1 MTKRKTRKRANKLF
15 KSLSERAEQS
25 EDTDAPPFS
34 YPGAVSPVGLPESG
48 FRATLEGGQEAGE
61 LVRMKKFRFQLLS
74 QWLIEHFEPCRA
86 ADVGGG
92 KGLLTYLLRQNGWD
106 AVVIDPFDQ
115 PLPGKYKDIAKN
127 KRIKIPPTEMVPR
140 ISKEFEPEM
149 ARDYDL
155 LLGMHAHG
163 CNVKII
169 EASAKYDRNFVLLPC
184 CIIDEPIYPEP
195 GVHWLECLM
204 DYAVQ
209 KGFAVHPFRLNFRGQ
224 NIGFCSIPRQG

>member
-15 KSLSERAEQS
+15 NSLSEIAEQS
-25 EDTDAPPFS
+25 GDTEAQNTGFPAGLSQGGLQEGGFS
-34 YPGAVSPVGLPESG
+34 
-48 FRATLEGGQEAGE
+48 ATLEGGQEAGE

-74 QWLIEHFEPCRA
+74 QWLIEHYEPCRA

-92 KGLLTYLLRQNGWD
+92 KGLLTYLLRENGWE
-106 AVVIDPFDQ
+106 AAVIDPFDQ
-115 PLPGKYKDIAKN
+115 PLPDKYKDIARN
-127 KRIKIPPTEMVPR
+127 KRIKIPPTETVPR

-149 ARDYDL
+149 AQNYDL

-169 EASAKYDRNFVLLPC
+169 DASAEYNRNFVLLPC

-204 DYAVQ
+204 AYAVL

-224 NIGFCSIPRQG
+224 NIGFCSIPGSK